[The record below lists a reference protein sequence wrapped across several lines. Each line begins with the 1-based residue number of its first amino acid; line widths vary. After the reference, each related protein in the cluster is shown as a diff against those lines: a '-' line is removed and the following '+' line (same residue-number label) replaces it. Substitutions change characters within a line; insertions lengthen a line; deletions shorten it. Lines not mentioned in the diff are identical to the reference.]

1 MRRFRGRAGVVRVL
15 GTVLAALWVAAL
27 ALPALASATAP
38 SGADGR
44 IFFVRDSDPGPP
56 SQADIHAID
65 PDGTDLTNLTPG
77 LTATDRGPSVDPTG
91 QWVAFSSG
99 NVEGDIWLMRSNGTA
114 HAPLV
119 ADPAGSDFQPAFSPD
134 GSRIVFVRDSD
145 PGMGLEND
153 LWIVNRDGSGLTR
166 LTQTADLEEFDPDFS
181 PNGERIVFG
190 VFQAPSEDD
199 IYSIAANGT
208 DRRGLV
214 LGPIDDQDPVYSP
227 DGRRIA
233 YSSGSFD
240 QLFVAAAD
248 GTAPLNLTPTWTD
261 EALDSSW
268 SGDGGRIVFDDDNT
282 DLFTVSSAGGPI
294 IPITDTAD
302 PTQDGSPDW
311 EHVFRCAGR
320 RATIVGDDGPD
331 RIKGTKKADVIV
343 ANAGRDIVRGRGGND
358 RICGGRGKDQLR
370 GNNGRDRI
378 FGQAGA
384 DLLAGGR
391 ASDTL
396 RGGKGKDKQLQ

>member
-1 MRRFRGRAGVVRVL
+1 
-15 GTVLAALWVAAL
+15 
-27 ALPALASATAP
+27 
-38 SGADGR
+38 
-44 IFFVRDSDPGPP
+44 
-56 SQADIHAID
+56 
-65 PDGTDLTNLTPG
+65 
-77 LTATDRGPSVDPTG
+77 
-91 QWVAFSSG
+91 
-99 NVEGDIWLMRSNGTA
+99 
-114 HAPLV
+114 
-119 ADPAGSDFQPAFSPD
+119 
-134 GSRIVFVRDSD
+134 
-145 PGMGLEND
+145 MGLEND
-153 LWIVNRDGSGLTR
+153 LWIVNRDGTGLTR
-166 LTQTADLEEFDPDFS
+166 LTQTTDLEEFDPDFS
-181 PNGERIVFG
+181 PDGERIVFG

-199 IYSIAANGT
+199 IYSIAVNGT

-227 DGRRIA
+227 DGRRIS

-248 GTAPLNLTPTWTD
+248 GTGGQNLTPTWTD
-261 EALDSSW
+261 EAIDSSW
-268 SGDGGRIVFDDDNT
+268 SGDGGRIVFDDDNI
-282 DLFTVSSAGGPI
+282 DLFTISSAGGAI
-294 IPITDTAD
+294 IPLTDTGD
-302 PTQDGSPDW
+302 PTQDGNPDW
-311 EHVFRCAGR
+311 EHVFSCAGR

-331 RIKGTKKADVIV
+331 KIKGTKKADVIV
-343 ANAGRDIVRGRGGND
+343 ANAGKDIVRGRGGND

>member
-1 MRRFRGRAGVVRVL
+1 M
-15 GTVLAALWVAAL
+15 
-27 ALPALASATAP
+27 
-38 SGADGR
+38 
-44 IFFVRDSDPGPP
+44 
-56 SQADIHAID
+56 
-65 PDGTDLTNLTPG
+65 
-77 LTATDRGPSVDPTG
+77 
-91 QWVAFSSG
+91 
-99 NVEGDIWLMRSNGTA
+99 
-114 HAPLV
+114 
-119 ADPAGSDFQPAFSPD
+119 
-134 GSRIVFVRDSD
+134 
-145 PGMGLEND
+145 
-153 LWIVNRDGSGLTR
+153 
-166 LTQTADLEEFDPDFS
+166 
-181 PNGERIVFG
+181 
-190 VFQAPSEDD
+190 
-199 IYSIAANGT
+199 
-208 DRRGLV
+208 

-248 GTAPLNLTPTWTD
+248 GTGALNLTPTWTD

-311 EHVFRCAGR
+311 EHVFSCAGR

-331 RIKGTKKADVIV
+331 KIKGTKKADVIV
-343 ANAGRDIVRGRGGND
+343 ANAGKDIVRGRGGND

-384 DLLAGGR
+384 DLLAGGEPPTRCAAARGRTRSCSSPGR
-391 ASDTL
+391 AR
-396 RGGKGKDKQLQ
+396 RGSWPPGPGARAPAQGSARPPARSPARPPRPPSGRGWCR